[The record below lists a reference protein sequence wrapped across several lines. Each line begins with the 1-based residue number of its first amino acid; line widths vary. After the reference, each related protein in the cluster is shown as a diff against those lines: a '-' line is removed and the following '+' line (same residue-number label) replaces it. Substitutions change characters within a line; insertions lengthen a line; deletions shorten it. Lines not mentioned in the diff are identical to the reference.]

1 MLGFIE
7 VRQWDEESDLLAVP
21 AAAGIFRVDF
31 DSGPPYVG
39 KTADL
44 RRRLRRLLVPRK
56 GVSSRLTLREVA
68 RGVHYRRTGSSFE
81 SSFLLYRAIGHYRP
95 GNTRDF
101 LKLRPP
107 AFVKVLMG
115 NRFPRTC
122 VTRRLAR
129 SRALFYG
136 PFPTRAAAEQFENA
150 FLDLF
155 QVRRCSENLIPSPGH
170 PGCIWG
176 EMGLCL
182 RPCQAACD
190 EETYAKE
197 VNRMAEFLETDG
209 ASLLREAADA
219 RDLASAS
226 MEFERAA
233 RHHRLLSKAQDALRL
248 RGALSRE
255 VGTHCGIVFQ
265 RSPER
270 ASVELTPLYRGS
282 LQEPIR
288 MHWPDEPSAAAFRA
302 TIRWELANGTWS
314 ESTSREKEEHLA
326 LLQRWHGSSFREG
339 EFVPFSSM
347 EEPPLRKLANAAMR
361 VARDRSRTP
370 I

>member
-1 MLGFIE
+1 MMQFIK
-7 VRQWDEESDLLAVP
+7 VRQWEEEAQLLAVP
-21 AAAGIFRVDF
+21 AAAGVFRVDF

-56 GVSSRLTLREVA
+56 GLSSRLTLREVA
-68 RGVHYRRTGSSFE
+68 RGVHYRRTGSPFE
-81 SSFLLYRAIGHYRP
+81 SSFLLYRAIRHFRP
-95 GNTRDF
+95 GDTRDF

-136 PFPTRAAAEQFENA
+136 PFPTRGAAEQFENA

-155 QVRRCSENLIPSPGH
+155 QVRRCTENLAPSPSH

-176 EMGLCL
+176 EMDLCL

-190 EETYAKE
+190 DDAYANE
-197 VNRMAEFLETDG
+197 VARAAAFLATDG
-209 ASLLREAADA
+209 DSLLREATDA
-219 RDLASAS
+219 RDRASAS
-226 MEFERAA
+226 MEFEQAA
-233 RHHRLLSKAQDALRL
+233 RHHRMLSKAQDALRL

-265 RSPER
+265 RSSER
-270 ASVELTPLYRGS
+270 ASVELTPLYKGS

-288 MHWPDEPSAAAFRA
+288 VQWTEEPHAETIRA
-302 TIRWELANGTWS
+302 TIRYELANRTWS
-314 ESTSREKEEHLA
+314 ESTPREQEEHLA

-339 EFVPFSSM
+339 EFVPFPNM

-361 VARDRSRTP
+361 VARGP
-370 I
+370 

>member
-1 MLGFIE
+1 MQFIE

-21 AAAGIFRVDF
+21 AAAGLFRVDF
-31 DSGPPYVG
+31 DRGPPYVG

-56 GVSSRLTLREVA
+56 GVASRLTLREVA
-68 RGVHYRRTGSSFE
+68 RGVHYRRTGSPFE
-81 SSFLLYRAIGHYRP
+81 SSLLLYRAIRHYRP
-95 GNTRDF
+95 GDTRGV

-136 PFPTRAAAEQFENA
+136 PFPTRSAAEQFEDA

-155 QVRRCSENLIPSPGH
+155 QVRRCTENLAPSPSH

-176 EMGLCL
+176 EMGMCL

-190 EETYAKE
+190 DNAYGNE
-197 VNRMAEFLETDG
+197 VARVAAFLATDG
-209 ASLLREAADA
+209 ESLLRETADA
-219 RDLASAS
+219 RDRASES
-226 MEFERAA
+226 MEFEEAA
-233 RHHRLLSKAQDALRL
+233 RHHRMFVRTKEALRM
-248 RGALSRE
+248 RGVLARE
-255 VGTHCGIVFQ
+255 VESHYGIVLQ
-265 RSPER
+265 RSSEAR
-270 ASVELTPLYRGS
+270 SVESTPLYKGA
-282 LQEPIR
+282 LQESFR
-288 MHWPDEPSAAAFRA
+288 LHWTDEPSVAAFGA
-302 TIRWELANGTWS
+302 AIRLELMRRNWS
-314 ESTSREKEEHLA
+314 ESTPREREAHLA

-339 EFVPFSSM
+339 EFVPFPNM

-361 VARDRSRTP
+361 VAKGR
-370 I
+370 